1 MKINFKDIK
10 IEELKNYEKKI
21 NYEKEKII
29 IIYESKTLTN
39 ITDIMK
45 LLEPIFADYEIFN
58 EDDFDNN
65 TIINIH
71 NKSITKYEYLVRNK
85 IKKNINNNY
94 IYYKDNNEYL
104 NFNNLQNKIIY
115 DIKNISYVFICK
127 KNINN
132 IEIGKLLNDK
142 LFDEY
147 NSNYLQYFFKKIFN
161 ENDFKIMN
169 LNPMKL
175 TINDESYKK
184 LIEHLCSWIIY
195 CHFFEKTLFK
205 NLLD

>member
-1 MKINFKDIK
+1 
-10 IEELKNYEKKI
+10 
-21 NYEKEKII
+21 
-29 IIYESKTLTN
+29 
-39 ITDIMK
+39 MK

-58 EDDFDNN
+58 EDDFDNK

-71 NKSITKYEYLVRNK
+71 KKSITKYEYLIRNK

-104 NFNNLQNKIIY
+104 NFNNLQNKSIY

-147 NSNYLQYFFKKIFN
+147 NSNFLEYFFKKIFN

-175 TINDESYKK
+175 TINDETYKK
-184 LIEHLCSWIIY
+184 LIEHLCSWMIY
-195 CHFFEKTLFK
+195 FNFFEKTLFK